1 MQHDRGATVRE
12 VLSAVSGQCP
22 AVSEYSVS
30 VETRNRIL
38 PSPHSCGAS
47 SQLQV
52 PTCQSVTAGA
62 TFSSAAGSLQCP
74 HRLQSGRDLH
84 DGGCVWWLST

>member
-1 MQHDRGATVRE
+1 MQHDRGATVRG
-12 VLSAVSGQCP
+12 VVSAVSGQCP

-62 TFSSAAGSLQCP
+62 TFSSAAGSLQCCSA
-74 HRLQSGRDLH
+74 HTVCSL
-84 DGGCVWWLST
+84 VVI